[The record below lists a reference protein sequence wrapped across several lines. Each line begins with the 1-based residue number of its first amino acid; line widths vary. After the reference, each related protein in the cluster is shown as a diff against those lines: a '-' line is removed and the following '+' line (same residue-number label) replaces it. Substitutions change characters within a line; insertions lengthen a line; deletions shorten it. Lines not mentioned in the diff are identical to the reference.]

1 MMNKRFRDERTRRIA
16 RSDILEYNVRSVEDG
31 FTRRLSVTSPDT
43 TLSRSELYAHSC
55 NTRKECVVGSNV
67 ELSFRLAGNV
77 APPPTRGPHKIAC
90 GDFAGSPIR
99 AFLPH
104 SGRVQSS

>member
-1 MMNKRFRDERTRRIA
+1 MNERFRDERARLIA
-16 RSDILEYNVRSVEDG
+16 RSDILEYNVRSFEDG

-77 APPPTRGPHKIAC
+77 APPPSLRV
-90 GDFAGSPIR
+90 
-99 AFLPH
+99 FLPH